1 MVEDTLAL
9 YYWDGS
15 QWVKEPSSV
24 VDTAANT
31 VTAHARPLL
40 SLGGAGRDRR
50 SLAGPKNE
58 RSGPEKGRRAAKPDS
73 GLWGRESGPAGLL
86 TCAFSRQ
93 RSASLRSLRAAA
105 DAPIVS
111 RLQVHKNAKALS
123 LVVCLHIDR
132 RNLLL

>member
-1 MVEDTLAL
+1 M
-9 YYWDGS
+9 
-15 QWVKEPSSV
+15 
-24 VDTAANT
+24 
-31 VTAHARPLL
+31 
-40 SLGGAGRDRR
+40 RR

-58 RSGPEKGRRAAKPDS
+58 RSGPEKGRRAARPDS
-73 GLWGRESGPAGLL
+73 VLWRRESGKAGLL

>member
-1 MVEDTLAL
+1 MRPNLRF
-9 YYWDGS
+9 
-15 QWVKEPSSV
+15 EPTGLPSV
-24 VDTAANT
+24 GL
-31 VTAHARPLL
+31 RLK
-40 SLGGAGRDRR
+40 RR

-111 RLQVHKNAKALS
+111 PLVTSRVCVKVKEQQCQKASSS
-123 LVVCLHIDR
+123 L
-132 RNLLL
+132 